1 MFVNRPGSQRKTVG
15 GRIAAIFVLTVT
27 AGWPLGAYAGVPKQ
41 YELADLKALQAAF
54 VELAEDIRPS
64 VVAIRTY
71 RVSDPKNAGTRLV
84 LRPHSQGSGFVIDSD
99 GHVVTNRHVVE
110 EANVI
115 SVILHNGL
123 KYDATIV
130 RADQRSDL
138 AVLKIEV
145 DNLKAIDFG
154 DLSGVK
160 VNQWVFACGN
170 PFGLANDDGRT
181 SVTYGVVSALGRQ
194 MTDRLVR
201 NSDLQYYGNM
211 IETSA
216 AINPGSSG
224 GPLFNLDGEVVGIVT
239 AIETSSGVTEGHGF
253 AIPVDKNT
261 RRILDLLKAGE
272 EVHYGFLGVLVQDV
286 DPPQSTLVVDKRV
299 YRGAELRSIS
309 LRDGPAARAGLKA
322 RDIIVEYDSMPIED
336 SDHLVRLVGFTPV
349 GTEVPVTYLRSGVKR
364 KTVVTVG
371 DRQQMLSRADRNE

>member
-1 MFVNRPGSQRKTVG
+1 MFVNRTGSERKAVRG
-15 GRIAAIFVLTVT
+15 CVAAIFVLIGT
-27 AGWPLGAYAGVPKQ
+27 AGWPLGAYAGVPKR

-54 VELAEDIRPS
+54 VGLAEDIRPS

-71 RVSDPKNAGTRLV
+71 RVSDPNNPGARLV
-84 LRPHSQGSGFVIDSD
+84 LRPHSQGSGFVVDPD
-99 GHVVTNRHVVE
+99 GYVATNRHVVE
-110 EANVI
+110 DANVL
-115 SVILHNGL
+115 SVILYNGL
-123 KYDATIV
+123 KYEATIV
-130 RADQRSDL
+130 QADQRSDL
-138 AVLKIEV
+138 AILKIEA
-145 DNLKAIDFG
+145 DNLKTVDFG

-224 GPLFNLDGEVVGIVT
+224 GPLFNLDGQVVGIVT

-272 EVHYGFLGVLVQDV
+272 EVRYGFLGVLVEDV
-286 DPPQSTLVVDKRV
+286 DPPQSTLVVDKRIC
-299 YRGAELRSIS
+299 RGAMLRSIS
-309 LRDGPAARAGLKA
+309 FRDGPAARAGLKA
-322 RDIIVEYDSMPIED
+322 RDIVVEYDGTPIED

-349 GTEVPVTYLRSGVKR
+349 DTEVPVTYLRGGVKR

-371 DRQQMLSRADRNE
+371 DRFQMLSRADRDE